1 MMQTPIS
8 RRDAVRILA
17 AAGGATILGATSPR
31 PIITRRVP
39 SSGEA
44 LPVIGLGTW
53 QTFDAGPSEYAQLE
67 EVLRGFVSS
76 GGRLVDSSP
85 MYGRSEAVLGE
96 LAARHRLHERLFV
109 ATKVWT
115 SGREAGIRQ
124 MEESERLLRTKRID
138 LMQIHN
144 LVDARS
150 HIQTLRAWKE
160 SGRVRY
166 IGITHYHSGAY
177 DEVLRWI
184 EREPLDFLQINYSVA
199 EREAENRVLPAAAA
213 KGVAVIV
220 NRPFASGAL
229 FSKVRGKALP
239 AWASEIGCASWAQL
253 FLKFII
259 GHPSV
264 TVAIPATAKKSHLQ
278 DNMQAAFG
286 PLPSAHARR
295 KIAEL
300 VTSL

>member
-1 MMQTPIS
+1 MQMPIS

-17 AAGGATILGATSPR
+17 AAGGATILGATTPR
-31 PIITRRVP
+31 PIITRRIP
-39 SSGEA
+39 SSDEA

-53 QTFDAGPSEYAQLE
+53 QTFDAGPSEYAPLE
-67 EVLRGFVSS
+67 EVLRGFVSA

-96 LAARHRLHERLFV
+96 LAAKHRLHQPLFI

-115 SGREAGIRQ
+115 SGREAGISQ
-124 MEESERLLRTKRID
+124 MEESERLLRGKVD

-150 HIQTLRAWKE
+150 HIQTLRSWKE
-160 SGRVRY
+160 SGRIRY

-184 EREPLDFLQINYSVA
+184 EHEPLDFVQINYSVA
-199 EREAENRVLPAAAA
+199 EREAENRVLPAAAS

-220 NRPFASGAL
+220 NRPFAGGAL
-229 FSKVRGKALP
+229 FSKARGRTLP
-239 AWASEIGCASWAQL
+239 SWAGEIGCASWAQL
-253 FLKFII
+253 FLKFIV
-259 GHPSV
+259 GHPAV
-264 TVAIPATAKKSHLQ
+264 TVAIPATARKTHLH
-278 DNMQAAFG
+278 DNMQAGFG

-295 KIAEL
+295 KIVEL